1 MRLAILEAEQMVRIK
16 EAAQRELQLVN
27 DSTRKLLRKLNL
39 TNKYVLGCGSCC
51 VVKYPS
57 RIIQLGN
64 WEKSIY

>member
-39 TNKYVLGCGSCC
+39 TNK
-51 VVKYPS
+51 
-57 RIIQLGN
+57 
-64 WEKSIY
+64 